1 MKADWKKEK
10 LGELCEITSSKRF
23 HLSERTKNGV
33 PFYCTKE
40 ILQKLRGE
48 EEIDCDY
55 IDEKFY
61 LQIKEKFGVPV
72 TDDLLLTTR
81 GTIGFPYLYK
91 DTDKFYFADGNLS
104 WFRNFS
110 NRLNSHFL
118 YYWFL
123 SSLGKAGV
131 DSIAK
136 GTAQKAVPI
145 TGLGTLEIS
154 LPPLETQQK
163 IASILS
169 AYDDL
174 IENNRKQIKLLEEAA
189 QRLYKEWFVD
199 LRFPGY
205 ENTPIVDGVPE
216 GWITKTIG
224 EICVKL
230 NSGGTPNRKKTDYWD
245 SKDIKW
251 YKTKELQDCW
261 LFDSEE
267 YISEKG
273 LNNSSA
279 KVFPKNTILMAI
291 YASPTLGRLGIL
303 SNNAACNQAALC
315 LIPNELVSYQWLY
328 LKLYELRDYFN
339 SVARG
344 AGQQNISADVV
355 KNKMIVI
362 PKEGIMMKFTQIVSL
377 YFDKIKSFQRQIY
390 LSQQARD
397 KLLPRLMSGEMEV

>member
-1 MKADWKKEK
+1 MKADWKKVK
-10 LGELCEITSSKRF
+10 LGELCEYVTSGGTPLASREDYYNPPLIPWLK
-23 HLSERTKNGV
+23 
-33 PFYCTKE
+33 TKE
-40 ILQKLRGE
+40 VNYTRITKTENFISQKGLDNSSAKLIPENSVIIAMYGQGDTAGRVSINKIPLATNQACCNFI
-48 EEIDCDY
+48 ID
-55 IDEKFY
+55 K
-61 LQIKEKFGVPV
+61 
-72 TDDLLLTTR
+72 
-81 GTIGFPYLYK
+81 
-91 DTDKFYFADGNLS
+91 
-104 WFRNFS
+104 
-110 NRLNSHFL
+110 
-118 YYWFL
+118 
-123 SSLGKAGV
+123 
-131 DSIAK
+131 
-136 GTAQKAVPI
+136 QKADYNYIYYQLCTMYDKMVSLKSGGAQPNLNA
-145 TGLGTLEIS
+145 GKLKELEIS
-154 LPPLETQQK
+154 LPPLSTQQK

-205 ENTPIVDGVPE
+205 ENVAIVDGVPE

-291 YASPTLGRLGIL
+291 YASPTLGRLGVL
-303 SNNAACNQAALC
+303 TDEATCNQAALC
-315 LIPNELVSYQWLY
+315 MIADNENTSYQWLY
-328 LKLYELRDYFN
+328 LKLYELRDFFN

-355 KNKMIVI
+355 KNKQII
-362 PKEGIMMKFTQIVSL
+362 LPNKNIMEKFTITIDP
-377 YFDKIKSFQRQIY
+377 YFEKIKSLQQQIQ
-390 LSQQARD
+390 LLQQARD